1 MVADSWLFR
10 YGSRP
15 FAGSKYVFEIFEK
28 RRMRERL
35 NNLHNQLGRD
45 VHREL
50 KYMRAFLNKSL
61 SDISLRSERVNFDN
75 ERSTLLNCFYISAV
89 WDYVRWFIIAM
100 VKKERY
106 FNVQKRKD
114 DGAFIKYR
122 EG

>member
-1 MVADSWLFR
+1 MVAGSWLFR
-10 YGSRP
+10 CGSRP
-15 FAGSKYVFEIFEK
+15 FVGSKYVFEIYEK

-35 NNLHNQLGRD
+35 NDLHKQLGRN
-45 VHREL
+45 VHRER

-61 SDISLRSERVNFDN
+61 PDILLRSERVNFDN
-75 ERSTLLNCFYISAV
+75 ERSTLLNCFYIWAV
-89 WDYVRWFIIAM
+89 RDYVRWFIIAM

-106 FNVQKRKD
+106 SNVQTRKD